1 MMENKNMLIAIALS
15 IAVLLGWQYFYVAP
29 QVERQR
35 AQLAEQQ
42 VQAQQQAT
50 PAAEG
55 VPAADGVPAPPGA
68 GGVPAVPGAA
78 PAAGAVPGAPANRAA
93 VLAAT
98 PRVAIDTPSISGSI
112 NLRGARLDDVRLK
125 KYRETVDPTSPTIVL
140 FSPAG
145 AADAYYS
152 DFGMV
157 ADAGA
162 NVALPAADTEWTVE
176 SGSTLTADAPVTL
189 AWDNGAGLVF
199 RRTFAVDKD
208 YMFTVSQSV
217 ENRGDAPVTLYGYGR
232 IVRDG
237 VPHTSGF
244 FVLHEGPIGVFGDAG
259 VTLRSYSDVQDDGA
273 VKEPTVTAG
282 WLGFTDKY
290 WAATLIPEGDRT
302 FNPAFRHDVP
312 TAGGDRFQADYL
324 TDGVAIAPGAT
335 ASLDTRVFAGAKEVS
350 IVDGYQD
357 NLEIH
362 NFDLLI
368 DWGWFYFITKPMFF
382 LIDFFFKLVG
392 NFGVAILLV
401 TVLIKLFFFPLAN
414 KSYVSMSRMKLV
426 QPQMVEIR
434 ERYKDDKVKQQQ
446 ALMQLYKDQKINP
459 LSGCLPIVVQIPVFF
474 ALYKVLFVTIEMR
487 HAPFF
492 GWIHDLAAPDPT
504 TIFNLF
510 GLIPWDPPQLL
521 MLGVWPIIMG
531 ITMFLQMKL
540 NPTPPDPAQAMIFN
554 WMPVIF
560 TFMLGTF
567 PAGLVIYWA
576 WNNTL
581 SIAQQYVI
589 MRRQGVDV
597 NLLGN
602 IMSSFKKKPKDG
614 DKPSEPTKAKS

>member
-42 VQAQQQAT
+42 AQAPQTTTAT

-68 GGVPAVPGAA
+68 GGAPAVPGAA
-78 PAAGAVPGAPANRAA
+78 PAAGALPGAPANRAA

-98 PRVAIDTPSISGSI
+98 QRVAIDTPSISGSI

-145 AADAYYS
+145 APDAYYA
-152 DFGMV
+152 DFGVV

-162 NVALPAADTEWTVE
+162 NIPLPAADSEWTVE

-199 RRTFAVDKD
+199 RRTFAIDKD

-217 ENRGDAPVTLYGYGR
+217 ENRGEAPVTLYGYGR

-244 FVLHEGPIGVFGDAG
+244 FVLHEGPLGVFGEAG
-259 VTLRSYSDVQDDGA
+259 VTELSYSDVQDDG
-273 VKEPTVTAG
+273 VLKQPTVSTG

-290 WAATLIPEGDRT
+290 WASTLIPAGDRS
-302 FNPAFRHDVP
+302 FNAAFRHDVP

-324 TDGVAIAPGAT
+324 TDGLAVAAGAT
-335 ASLDTRVFAGAKEVS
+335 ASLDTRLFAGAKEVGV
-350 IVDGYQD
+350 IDGYQ
-357 NLEIH
+357 ETYGIH
-362 NFDLLI
+362 NFEKLI
-368 DWGWFYFITKPMFF
+368 DWGWFPYLTRPMFF
-382 LIDFFFKLVG
+382 MIDFFYKLVG

-401 TVLIKLFFFPLAN
+401 TVLVKLFFFPLAN

-459 LSGCLPIVVQIPVFF
+459 LSGCLPIVIQIPVFF
-474 ALYKVLFVTIEMR
+474 SLYKVLFVTIEMR

-510 GLIPWDPPQLL
+510 GLIPWEPPHLL

-531 ITMFLQMKL
+531 ITMFMQMKL

-560 TFMLGTF
+560 TFMLASF

-581 SIAQQYVI
+581 SVLQQSFI
-589 MRRQGVDV
+589 MKRQGVKIELWD
-597 NLLGN
+597 N
-602 IMSSFKKKPKDG
+602 IKALFKRKPK
-614 DKPSEPTKAKS
+614 PTSTPTTPGK